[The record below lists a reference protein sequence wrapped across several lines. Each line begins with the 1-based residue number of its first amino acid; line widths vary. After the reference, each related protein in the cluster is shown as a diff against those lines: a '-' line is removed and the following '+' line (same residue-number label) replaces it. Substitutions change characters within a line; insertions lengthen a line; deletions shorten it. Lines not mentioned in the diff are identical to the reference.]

1 MPLYSSYFPDPCY
14 SSDEPLETPRA
25 QSRFP
30 VQPRTYGHS
39 TSGSESAS
47 DLRSPGFPKQFS
59 LSRSHYRTPSSHNNN
74 LQTAVP
80 RRPGLAP
87 LMLGNER
94 NRSNSESYLQA
105 TQNNKAKRMG
115 LVTKKNAELD
125 ILEETRTHRNSY
137 HLRGQSHG
145 SALRNGVR
153 AGDVSPSGSHSSDRQ
168 RGTTVRRL
176 LSLPEQSRDEWPSD
190 NIIEGARDV
199 LYALHLV
206 HPHLATM
213 ASVLKDGTTKT
224 TSMEGA
230 YDSVAMHVDYLDQ
243 ELHKYDGMKDQTS
256 EAGKRLKKSII
267 SATQSC
273 ILAHQHVGTILLK
286 SVKQIVRGVDPR
298 YLRTLM
304 LTFYGSLNEISNASR
319 SLGNAQPRVLSQR
332 NTVQRV
338 STITEVPNE
347 GERMSLRPNS
357 VTPTQERLK
366 PERRWRQ
373 GSIVQQSNSYSNLQ
387 AAYGTQNAIP
397 LYPNGRSRSNS
408 RAGGLHSSASSSI
421 VSTPRSAE
429 TFSLVARSR
438 SGSVNITPEQARMEK
453 QQAAQFER
461 IFTVLNKATTEGLE
475 VIAQLDKL
483 FYHGLDNAT
492 KQRASQ
498 RIRDLWST
506 LIANGQYCVEMSDA
520 LKRRLSMIRLNDP
533 EARNAPDF
541 WQLVTCF
548 INSYHNLVASLKE
561 SRKYKLMPD
570 EVPHWVRPIH
580 ALTKEA
586 AKFIAESPWNSLTTE
601 TYFHP
606 TPQPQPQTQI
616 RSENGYQQHRAK
628 TSGGSNAGSSSS
640 PYTPSVPATPL
651 SAALGPAAQAT
662 VPATPASAIEDSF
675 AGNVWQRADTLQKNQ
690 TMFPSRR

>member
-1 MPLYSSYFPDPCY
+1 MPLRSSLFPDLFY

-30 VQPRTYGHS
+30 VQLRTYGHS

-47 DLRSPGFPKQFS
+47 DVRSPGFPKQFP
-59 LSRSHYRTPSSHNNN
+59 LGRSHYRTPSSHNNN

-87 LMLGNER
+87 LTLGNDR

-105 TQNNKAKRMG
+105 TQSNKAKRMG
-115 LVTKKNAELD
+115 LVTRKNAELD
-125 ILEETRTHRNSY
+125 VLEETRTYRNSY

-145 SALRNGVR
+145 SALRNGIR

-168 RGTTVRRL
+168 RGTTARRL
-176 LSLPEQSRDEWPSD
+176 LSLPEKNRDEWPSD
-190 NIIEGARDV
+190 SIIEGARSV
-199 LYALHLV
+199 LYALQLV
-206 HPHLATM
+206 HPHIATM
-213 ASVLKDGTTKT
+213 ASVLKDGTIKL
-224 TSMEGA
+224 EGA
-230 YDSVAMHVDYLDQ
+230 CDSVAMHVDYLDQ
-243 ELHKYDGMKDQTS
+243 ELHKYDSMKEQSS
-256 EAGKRLKKSII
+256 EAGKMLKKSII

-273 ILAHQHVGTILLK
+273 ISAHQHIGTILLK
-286 SVKQIVRGVDPR
+286 GVKQIVRGVDPR

-319 SLGNAQPRVLSQR
+319 SLGNAQPRVLGPR
-332 NTVQRV
+332 NNVQRV

-347 GERMSLRPNS
+347 GERISLRPNS
-357 VTPTQERLK
+357 VTPTQERQK

-387 AAYGTQNAIP
+387 AAYGAQNAIP

-408 RAGGLHSSASSSI
+408 RAGGLYSSASSSI

-461 IFTVLNKATTEGLE
+461 IFTGLNKATTEGLE
-475 VIAQLDKL
+475 VIAQLDVL
-483 FYHGLDNAT
+483 FYHGLDYAI
-492 KQRASQ
+492 KQREPQ
-498 RIRDLWST
+498 RIHDLWST
-506 LIANGQYCVEMSDA
+506 LIANGKYCVEMSDA
-520 LKRRLSMIRLNDP
+520 LKKRLSMIRLNDP

-541 WQLVTCF
+541 WQLVTYF
-548 INSYHNLVASLKE
+548 INSYHDLLVSFKE
-561 SRKYKLMPD
+561 SRKHQLMPD
-570 EVPHWVRPIH
+570 EIRHWVRPIH

-586 AKFIAESPWNSLTTE
+586 ARLIAESPWNSLTTE
-601 TYFHP
+601 ADFQV
-606 TPQPQPQTQI
+606 TPQIQPQMQA
-616 RSENGYQQHRAK
+616 RSENGYQQHRAR

-662 VPATPASAIEDSF
+662 VPATPASFEDSF

>member
-1 MPLYSSYFPDPCY
+1 
-14 SSDEPLETPRA
+14 
-25 QSRFP
+25 
-30 VQPRTYGHS
+30 
-39 TSGSESAS
+39 
-47 DLRSPGFPKQFS
+47 
-59 LSRSHYRTPSSHNNN
+59 
-74 LQTAVP
+74 
-80 RRPGLAP
+80 
-87 LMLGNER
+87 
-94 NRSNSESYLQA
+94 
-105 TQNNKAKRMG
+105 MG
-115 LVTKKNAELD
+115 LVTKKNTELD
-125 ILEETRTHRNSY
+125 VLEETRTHRNSY

-145 SALRNGVR
+145 SALRNGIR

-176 LSLPEQSRDEWPSD
+176 LSLPEQNRDEWPPD
-190 NIIEGARDV
+190 TIVEGARGV

-206 HPHLATM
+206 HPHIATM
-213 ASVLKDGTTKT
+213 ASVLKDGTNKPPT
-224 TSMEGA
+224 MEGA
-230 YDSVAMHVDYLDQ
+230 YDSVAMHVEYLDQ
-243 ELHKYDGMKDQTS
+243 ELHKYDSMKEQSS

-267 SATQSC
+267 STTQTC

-319 SLGNAQPRVLSQR
+319 SLGNAQPRALVQR
-332 NTVQRV
+332 NNVQRV

-347 GERMSLRPNS
+347 GERMSIRPTS

-373 GSIVQQSNSYSNLQ
+373 GSIVQQSNSYTNLQ
-387 AAYGTQNAIP
+387 AAYGAQTSIP

-408 RAGGLHSSASSSI
+408 RVGGLYSSASSSM

-429 TFSLVARSR
+429 AFSMVARSR

-475 VIAQLDKL
+475 VITQLDTL
-483 FYHGLDNAT
+483 FYHGLDSAI
-492 KQRASQ
+492 KQRAPQ

-506 LIANGQYCVEMSDA
+506 LIANGKSCVEMSDA
-520 LKRRLSMIRLNDP
+520 LKKRLSMIRLNDP

-541 WQLVTCF
+541 WQLVTYF
-548 INSYHNLVASLKE
+548 INSYHDLLVSLKE
-561 SRKYKLMPD
+561 GRKHQLMPD
-570 EVPHWVRPIH
+570 EVRHWVRPIH
-580 ALTKEA
+580 ALTREA
-586 AKFIAESPWNSLTTE
+586 ARLIAESPWNSLTTE
-601 TYFHP
+601 ADLQAPPLT
-606 TPQPQPQTQI
+606 QPQTQI

-675 AGNVWQRADTLQKNQ
+675 AGNVWQRAETLQKNQ
-690 TMFPSRR
+690 TMFPTRR